1 MSFLKT
7 KRKISKQTDTV
18 TEKFKQGLE
27 KRNSFADKVNDLVF
41 RYRKVDEDFF
51 RRIRRNFNRCRC
63 WRFDSDGINRPAE
76 RRSATP

>member
-27 KRNSFADKVNDLVF
+27 KREIRL
-41 RYRKVDEDFF
+41 
-51 RRIRRNFNRCRC
+51 RIK
-63 WRFDSDGINRPAE
+63 
-76 RRSATP
+76 